1 MIFNMI
7 YKEHPL
13 SGYTVAIDGSSIRDT
28 EGNTCKVYQN
38 KCYHS
43 GKPTYYAVAGKAGGK
58 GRPFEAVHRLVYE
71 TFMGEIPRGMIIN
84 HINGVKTDNRLSNL
98 ELCTYKENSRHAV
111 EMGFYK
117 PMDGEANGMSKLK
130 ESEVKDIYDLLWQGY
145 SNDQIGELYDV
156 HPRYV
161 SLIRHGKR
169 WKKLYKEYGK
179 VFPKSFNYKFPL
191 STILTAWL
199 LIKEGETNVNISK
212 TTGLERSI
220 VSRIRTGDSYNQII
234 TYYEKYKL

>member
-13 SGYTVAIDGSSIRDT
+13 SGYKVGIDGSSVIDT
-28 EGNTCKVYQN
+28 EENTCKFYQSR
-38 KCYHS
+38 CYHS
-43 GKPTYYAVAGKAGGK
+43 GKPTYYSVTGKAGGK
-58 GRPFEAVHRLVYE
+58 GKPFELIHRLVYE
-71 TFMGEIPRGMIIN
+71 TFVGVIPEGMVIN

-117 PMDGEANGMSKLK
+117 PTDGEANGMSKLK
-130 ESEVKDIYDLLWQGY
+130 ESEVKEIYNLLAQGY
-145 SNDQIGELYDV
+145 NNDQIGELYNV

-169 WKKLYKEYGK
+169 WNKLYREYGSK
-179 VFPKSFNYKFPL
+179 FPKSFNYKISL
-191 STILTAWL
+191 TSLITAWKMIL
-199 LIKEGETNVNISK
+199 NGERNITIAKLTGIEKSQVSK
-212 TTGLERSI
+212 LRAGACYA
-220 VSRIRTGDSYNQII
+220 DII
-234 TYYEKYKL
+234 TYFESKL